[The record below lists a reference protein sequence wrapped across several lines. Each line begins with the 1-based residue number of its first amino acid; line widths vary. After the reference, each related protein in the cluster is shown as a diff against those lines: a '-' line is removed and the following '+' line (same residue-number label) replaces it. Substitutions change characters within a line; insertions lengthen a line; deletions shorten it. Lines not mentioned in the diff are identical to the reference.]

1 MKETPVGIITVEV
14 LTMRGKFTK
23 KDILNKVEHTIE
35 KFFAN
40 KQDIEKYLDK
50 KIECL
55 CDYSL
60 LGRTD
65 VYFFEI

>member
-1 MKETPVGIITVEV
+1 MKETIGGIVTLEV
-14 LTMRGKFTK
+14 LQMRGKFTK
-23 KDILNKVEHTIE
+23 KDIFDKVVPKIE
-35 KFFAN
+35 KYFSN

-60 LGRTD
+60 LGRTG